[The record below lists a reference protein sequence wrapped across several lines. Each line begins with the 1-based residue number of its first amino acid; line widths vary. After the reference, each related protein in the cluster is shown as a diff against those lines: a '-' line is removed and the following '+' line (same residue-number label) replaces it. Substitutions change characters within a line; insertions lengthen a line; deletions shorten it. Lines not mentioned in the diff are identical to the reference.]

1 MKKIFWIFFKIN
13 IFSSKKSLQVS
24 NLDQYATENLKVPKT
39 FKLGFSQKR
48 QMGFSKKRKFLKITK
63 GRKFGVECNWI
74 SKISQNIRK
83 LAFAW
88 KKKEIDSSKKNLEFL
103 KTAKGN
109 LFIVECNSPSKI
121 SHNVRKLD
129 FRKQDWFF

>member
-1 MKKIFWIFFKIN
+1 MKKNFWIFFKNN

-24 NLDQYATENLKVPKT
+24 NLHQYATEILKVPKT

-74 SKISQNIRK
+74 SRISQNIRK

-88 KKKEIDSSKKNLEFL
+88 KKKRLILRKKILSFL
-103 KTAKGN
+103 KTAKGSS
-109 LFIVECNSPSKI
+109 FIVECDSLSKI
-121 SHNVRKLD
+121 SQNVQNLD